1 MTAPVPDVRYLP
13 DAVPDADLLLRRLQ
27 REIMWDRRM
36 HARRTA
42 SFGTPY
48 NYSGQS
54 YDVLPMPRLIA
65 EIASRATAY
74 AGHPFDNCLANLY
87 ETGRNTM
94 GFHRDSYD
102 ELEPAS
108 LIAIASFGAT
118 RALVFRSADRQHR
131 EAFRLAHG
139 SILLMTE
146 HTQRDWQ
153 HAVPRD
159 DTAGLRISL
168 TFRRFRPPVV
178 ES

>member
-1 MTAPVPDVRYLP
+1 MTTVAGVRYLP
-13 DAVPDADLLLRRLQ
+13 DALTDADALLARLQ
-27 REIMWDRRM
+27 GEIPWDHRM

-48 NYSGQS
+48 NYSGQR
-54 YDVLPMPRLIA
+54 YDTLPMPPLIA
-65 EIASRATAY
+65 EIASRMAAH

-87 ETGRNTM
+87 EAGRNAM
-94 GFHRDSYD
+94 GFHRDSYGD
-102 ELEPAS
+102 LEPAS

-118 RALVFRSADRQHR
+118 RTLVFRSTDRQHG

-159 DTAGLRISL
+159 GTAGLRISL
-168 TFRRFRPPVV
+168 TFRRFRALV
-178 ES
+178 EA

>member
-1 MTAPVPDVRYLP
+1 MTAPVREVRYLP
-13 DAVPDADLLLRRLQ
+13 EALSDPNTLLARLQ
-27 REIMWDRRM
+27 REIAWDRRM
-36 HARRTA
+36 HARCTA

-48 NYSGQS
+48 NYSGQR
-54 YDVLPMPRLIA
+54 YDALPMTPLIA
-65 EIASRATAY
+65 EIASRASAY

-102 ELEPAS
+102 ELEPGS

-118 RALVFRSADRQHR
+118 RALVFRSTDRQHR

-139 SILLMTE
+139 SMLLMTE
-146 HTQRDWQ
+146 DTQRDWQ

-168 TFRRFRPPVV
+168 TFRRFRPPAV